1 MAALSGARGVVI
13 INSSDTEDVV
23 PSASAEEE
31 ADETMKSL
39 VPMVLVGNTT
49 GGMLEELV
57 KNRKEGEQVWVR
69 VREQTKKDGEEEEDE
84 LMDGLVLGGY
94 VVRNVKL
101 GRIKR

>member
-1 MAALSGARGVVI
+1 MI

-31 ADETMKSL
+31 TEETMKSL

-49 GGMLEELV
+49 GGMLEQLV

-69 VREQTKKDGEEEEDE
+69 VREEKNADRVEDE

-101 GRIKR
+101 GRVKR

>member
-1 MAALSGARGVVI
+1 
-13 INSSDTEDVV
+13 
-23 PSASAEEE
+23 
-31 ADETMKSL
+31 MKSL

-69 VREQTKKDGEEEEDE
+69 VREEKNADRVEDE

-101 GRIKR
+101 GRVKR

>member
-1 MAALSGARGVVI
+1 
-13 INSSDTEDVV
+13 
-23 PSASAEEE
+23 
-31 ADETMKSL
+31 
-39 VPMVLVGNTT
+39 
-49 GGMLEELV
+49 MLEELV

-101 GRIKR
+101 GRMKR